1 MKIKVKNSELTKNT
15 IEAINNLMEMDI
27 NASCAFK
34 LMKIVKDLSETIETK
49 NSAEKK
55 LIDRY
60 AEKDESGN
68 YVVPVDQNGNSIED
82 SLTIKN
88 IDEFT
93 KEMKDLMDVENE
105 LLYDKLNIDDLG
117 LKTAKIKDLIS
128 LEFLF
133 DFN

>member
-68 YVVPVDQNGNSIED
+68 YVVPVDQNGNPIED
-82 SLTIKN
+82 SLSIKN
-88 IDEFT
+88 IEEFT

-133 DFN
+133 EFN

>member
-68 YVVPVDQNGNSIED
+68 YVVPVDQNGNPIED
-82 SLTIKN
+82 SLNIKN
-88 IDEFT
+88 IEEFT

-133 DFN
+133 EFN

>member
-1 MKIKVKNSELTKNT
+1 MFKQKYLKIKVKNSELTKNT

-117 LKTAKIKDLIS
+117 LKTAKIKDFIS
-128 LEFLF
+128 L
-133 DFN
+133 

>member
-15 IEAINNLMEMDI
+15 IDAINNLMEMDI

-68 YVVPVDQNGNSIED
+68 YVVPVDQNGNPIED
-82 SLTIKN
+82 SLNIKN
-88 IDEFT
+88 IEEFT

-105 LLYDKLNIDDLG
+105 LLHDKLNIDDLG

-133 DFN
+133 EFN